1 MASGL
6 GIAKSHEFVYLTLQS
21 VPLAILF
28 VPAPL

>member
-21 VPLAILF
+21 VPLGTLF
-28 VPAPL
+28 FPVPL